1 MTEFYEILLRQLK
14 NKEALDSPRVEL
26 THHDLRIFIAL
37 VEKEI
42 RKTYEQWEWNG
53 S

>member
-1 MTEFYEILLRQLK
+1 MLDYEILLTRLK
-14 NKEALDSPRVEL
+14 NKEALDSRYVEL

-37 VEKEI
+37 VERELA
-42 RKTYEQWEWNG
+42 KTYDQWEWNG